1 MKIKDL
7 GKKELK
13 QARHVPHFEEQIPHF
28 EADIPQFEEW
38 IPQIEVQPYPKI
50 LFKISN
56 LKHLITGLNRS
67 LTIFNRFLTY
77 KGFSKV
83 KA

>member
-1 MKIKDL
+1 LKIKDL

-28 EADIPQFEEW
+28 EADIPHFEEW

-50 LFKISN
+50 LFKIS
-56 LKHLITGLNRS
+56 
-67 LTIFNRFLTY
+67 
-77 KGFSKV
+77 
-83 KA
+83 

>member
-28 EADIPQFEEW
+28 EADIPHFEEW
-38 IPQIEVQPYPKI
+38 IPQIEVQPHPKI
-50 LFKISN
+50 LFEISN

-67 LTIFNRFLTY
+67 LTIFNRSLTY
-77 KGFSKV
+77 KGFSKG